1 VLIIL
6 LNVGKIQFTGKRK
19 DFSRSFD
26 FSEQAYY
33 FHAVILS
40 DSFSIIKSHVSV
52 RVHKMKYD
60 PAKHHRRSIR
70 LKGYDYSQPG
80 WYFVTICTQHRA
92 LLFGQVLQGS
102 MVLSVA
108 GKMVNRIWSE
118 IPEYYP
124 GIEIDEFQIMPDHFH
139 GIIHITGPSQG
150 ISPTEQISTP
160 QVVQRFKSLT
170 TRLYIDGVRTQQW
183 PTFDKRVWQRNYYE
197 HIVRSEKSLE
207 RIRKYIRENPMKW
220 QERQNMRNP

>member
-1 VLIIL
+1 
-6 LNVGKIQFTGKRK
+6 
-19 DFSRSFD
+19 
-26 FSEQAYY
+26 
-33 FHAVILS
+33 
-40 DSFSIIKSHVSV
+40 
-52 RVHKMKYD
+52 
-60 PAKHHRRSIR
+60 
-70 LKGYDYSQPG
+70 
-80 WYFVTICTQHRA
+80 
-92 LLFGQVLQGS
+92 

-139 GIIHITGPSQG
+139 GVIHITGPSQG